1 MNKTTQTRL
10 IQFTGIII
18 FYAAMLLLSVRL
30 MRILPESPWRF
41 PIALLP
47 MLPIGLGLLTFLRL
61 FGDMDE
67 LQKRIHL
74 DALAFSFGIIG
85 PLTFSYGL
93 LQNVGLPQFSYLAIF
108 PLMIALWGLGYVI
121 AAWRYRYQ

>member
-1 MNKTTQTRL
+1 MNKPTKTYVM
-10 IQFTGIII
+10 QFIGIII
-18 FYAAMLLLSVRL
+18 LYAAMLLLSIRL
-30 MRILPESPWRF
+30 MRILIESPWRF

-47 MLPIGLGLLTFLRL
+47 MFPIGLGLVVFLHW
-61 FGDMDE
+61 FGKMDE
-67 LQKRIHL
+67 LQKRIQL

-121 AAWRYRYQ
+121 AALRYRYQ